1 MKSAAQKITLTAP
14 VHKAAA
20 SESDLFDHHCVRV
33 LPVPGGA
40 ENEAIAC
47 ALNGRIIAVTLA
59 QAERLCII
67 PSSVLPKTMSAPFV
81 LDIKGTIQD
90 HDEDAT
96 LVAGRTDNGKK
107 DGLFIFESKG
117 DAKLRVGVDLI
128 RDTADR
134 LMLGSGIK
142 VTLDT
147 GELHA
152 LATACCE
159 AQSGG
164 PPKVTLYIEQGKPV
178 VVIGNAG
185 VGIICHDPTQESE
198 TDVPGQFSRMAD
210 KVARA
215 FARIPADAKKKV
227 AKVLKRVKRA
237 DAAKEP
243 QS

>member
-1 MKSAAQKITLTAP
+1 MKPKAQKITLLAP

-47 ALNGRIIAVTLA
+47 ALNGRMIAVTQA
-59 QAERLCII
+59 SAERLCII
-67 PSSVLPKTMSAPFV
+67 PASVLPRSMSAPFV
-81 LDIKGTIQD
+81 LDIKGTIS
-90 HDEDAT
+90 DEDST

-128 RDTADR
+128 RDTSDR
-134 LMLGSGIK
+134 LVTGGGVK

-147 GELHA
+147 GELHM

-159 AQSGG
+159 ATSGG

-178 VVIGNAG
+178 VVVGNAG

-198 TDVPGQFSRMAD
+198 TDVPGLFSRMAD

-215 FARIPADAKKKV
+215 FARVPDDLKKK
-227 AKVLKRVKRA
+227 ATKTLKRVKRA
-237 DAAKEP
+237 DAAKEGGE
-243 QS
+243 